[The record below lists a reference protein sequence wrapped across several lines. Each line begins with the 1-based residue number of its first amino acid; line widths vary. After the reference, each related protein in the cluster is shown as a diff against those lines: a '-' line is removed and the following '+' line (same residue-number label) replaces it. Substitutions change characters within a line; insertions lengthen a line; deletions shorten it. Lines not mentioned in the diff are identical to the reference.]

1 MMLPW
6 NSAAERPVPS
16 LRSLPAFLRRAA
28 MVSPRGLARAAGAL
42 YLLIFI
48 VAPSGASTA
57 TPLTLA
63 ATLACDTAVAL
74 LFYGL
79 FRPVSRDLA
88 MLALIFRLLFVATMS
103 VAGLD
108 YFGALDLLRSAH
120 SAAAF
125 DTLYRLALVPFGVHC
140 LLIGYLIYRSG
151 FMARFL
157 GALMAVAG
165 LTYVNFIYPW
175 LVHFAFPYILIP
187 GGVAEGLL
195 TLWLLAGA
203 VDGERWAQRRTERA
217 ATRVG
222 MRRPFESDLRR
233 TA

>member
-6 NSAAERPVPS
+6 NSAAERPARS
-16 LRSLPAFLRRAA
+16 RALAGSLPRPPLTSAQ
-28 MVSPRGLARAAGAL
+28 GLARAAGAL

-57 TPLTLA
+57 TPFGVAVTLT
-63 ATLACDTAVAL
+63 CDTAVAA

-88 MLALIFRLLFVATMS
+88 MLALIFRFIFVAIMTI
-103 VAGLD
+103 AALD
-108 YFGALDLLRSAH
+108 YFGALDLLHSAH
-120 SAAAF
+120 STAAF

-165 LTYVNFIYPW
+165 LTYVNFVYPW

-203 VDGERWAQRRTERA
+203 VDGERWAQQRTARA
-217 ATRVG
+217 ATRLRMRPASVG
-222 MRRPFESDLRR
+222 DPRR

>member
-6 NSAAERPVPS
+6 NSAAERPASPHRA
-16 LRSLPAFLRRAA
+16 LLASLPGAA
-28 MVSPRGLARAAGAL
+28 RVSPRGLARAAGAL

-48 VAPSGASTA
+48 LAPSGASTA

-63 ATLACDTAVAL
+63 VTLACDTAVAL

-79 FRPVSRDLA
+79 FRAVSRDLA
-88 MLALIFRLLFVATMS
+88 MLALIFRLIFVAMMA

-108 YFGALDLLRSAH
+108 YFGALDLLQSAH

-140 LLIGYLIYRSG
+140 LLIGYLIYRCG

-165 LTYVNFIYPW
+165 LTYVNFVYPW

-203 VDGERWAQRRTERA
+203 VDGARWAQQRTERVA
-217 ATRVG
+217 ARVE
-222 MRRPFESDLRR
+222 MRGPSVGEPRR